1 MQGDQIC
8 EVNGQNVREC
18 NQKDVANIINGLDG
32 EIVLLLGRNQPLTNY
47 IQEWS
52 RKKAQMHWRNRT
64 STWSAYG
71 GNKDK
76 VQNQRPSLPAAK
88 EQPYF
93 AAKYSPDRESAPIS
107 ALTSFMPPTAAQ
119 SSQASVPA
127 ASVDSDDPMYP
138 CSRSSSVRSRL
149 RLSVVVENNKARE
162 SLDLDEPM
170 GQADSADARNV
181 PSIEVTEF

>member
-18 NQKDVANIINGLDG
+18 NQKDVTNIINNLEG
-32 EIVLLLGRNQPLTNY
+32 EIVFLLGRNQALTNY

-52 RKKAQMHWRNRT
+52 RKKAQMYWRNRT

-71 GNKDK
+71 GNKEK

-88 EQPYF
+88 DQPYF
-93 AAKYSPDRESAPIS
+93 AAKYSPDREYTPLTDFAAFLPPIK
-107 ALTSFMPPTAAQ
+107 TVPTAIN
-119 SSQASVPA
+119 SESN
-127 ASVDSDDPMYP
+127 DDAVYT
-138 CSRSSSVRSRL
+138 CSRSSSVRSCL
-149 RLSVVVENNKARE
+149 RLSVVIENNKSR
-162 SLDLDEPM
+162 DKMDDDEDEQLM
-170 GQADSADARNV
+170 CQSADKENRTV